1 MSASSPVPGTIAGNA
16 GKPILLPEVLLDG
29 VAAEAVQG
37 GATGKF
43 FTRLAISSGEA
54 GFHTIAEGLGRL
66 LMSYASAASTP
77 FSLDRSAMIV
87 LLIRED
93 KSAELWVDTAAM
105 SLNIITK
112 RAIKAGQVVF
122 QSDIADIVGMDF
134 PCLEI
139 RDTDSLVVLFR
150 KDWGFGLYFDFNP
163 DKKLDRAV
171 ASRQLGRL
179 YRVLAYR
186 HLYETMA
193 DPGIVDRLIA
203 RGWFPFV
210 EILGDEFRNLAEH
223 CAAGFPMEVAENALL
238 AAFTDTRLENL
249 LERWR
254 ARPHFAAKMPLLEA
268 ALKHFRADEPIA
280 AIKIA
285 ITEIEGVLRSAYA
298 NAAVPKPRI
307 HHLLDFAIES
317 AVSKSG
323 AGDTLLL
330 PEAFARYL
338 GAYTFAQFDPASGTS
353 HAGSRHAVGHGAA
366 DPTSFTKA
374 KALQVLL
381 TLDQLAFYT

>member
-1 MSASSPVPGTIAGNA
+1 MSKSKPVPGMIAGNS
-16 GKPILLPEVLLDG
+16 GEPILLPEVHIDG
-29 VAAEAVQG
+29 VAAESVAA
-37 GATGKF
+37 GASGKI

-66 LMSYASAASTP
+66 VVSYANGVGVS
-77 FSLDRSAMIV
+77 FSLERSGTIV

-105 SLNIITK
+105 SLNIIVK
-112 RAIKAGQVVF
+112 RPIQAGQAVF
-122 QSDIADIVGMDF
+122 QTDIADIVGMSF

-163 DKKLDRAV
+163 DKNLDREI
-171 ASRQLGRL
+171 ASRELGRL

-193 DPGIVDRLIA
+193 DAAVVDRLIA
-203 RGWFPFV
+203 SGWFPFV
-210 EILGDEFRNLAEH
+210 EIIGDEFRNLAEH
-223 CAAGFPMEVAENALL
+223 CTAGFPMEDSEAALV
-238 AAFTDTRLENL
+238 AAFDDSRLDNL

-298 NAAVPKPRI
+298 NASVQKPKIR
-307 HHLLDFAIES
+307 HLLDFAIES
-317 AVSKSG
+317 AVNKSG

-338 GAYTFAQFDPASGTS
+338 DGYTFARFDPARGTT

-366 DPTSFTKA
+366 DVTSFTKA
-374 KALQVLL
+374 RALQVLL

>member
-1 MSASSPVPGTIAGNA
+1 MSEASPLPGMIAGNA
-16 GKPILLPEVLLDG
+16 GKPILLPEVLIDG
-29 VAAEAVQG
+29 VAAEAVPA
-37 GATGKF
+37 GASGKF
-43 FTRLAISSGEA
+43 FVRLAISSGEV
-54 GFHTIAEGLGRL
+54 GFHTIAEGLGRIL
-66 LMSYASAASTP
+66 VSHASAAGSP
-77 FSLDRSAMIV
+77 FSLDRSGMIV

-93 KSAELWVDTAAM
+93 KSAELWVDTAAT
-105 SLNIITK
+105 SLNVIAK
-112 RAIKAGQVVF
+112 RPIKAGQAVF

-139 RDTDSLVVLFR
+139 RDTDALVVLFR

-163 DKKLDRAV
+163 DKKLDREV
-171 ASRQLGRL
+171 ASHQLGRL

-193 DPGIVDRLIA
+193 DTAIVEELIE

-223 CAAGFPMEVAENALL
+223 CAAGFAIDEAENALL
-238 AAFTDTRLENL
+238 AAFTDARLNNL

-268 ALKHFRADEPIA
+268 ALKHFKADEPIA
-280 AIKIA
+280 SIKIA
-285 ITEIEGVLRSAYA
+285 ITEIEGVLRSAYT
-298 NAAVPKPRI
+298 NASVPKAKIR
-307 HHLLDFAIES
+307 HLLDFAIES

-338 GAYTFAQFDPASGTS
+338 DGYTFAQFDPAGGTT

-366 DPTSFTKA
+366 DATSFTKA
-374 KALQVLL
+374 RALQVLL